1 MKKIVAAVVTVLV
14 VCAAGFAAWQ
24 GYRAVF
30 TEPEAY
36 YAQVDADKLTSAGEN
51 NNDFDCHYDLP
62 AVSATGEEKEL
73 GFDTSRELRDGA
85 YLKLETLAMRG
96 VTGWEE
102 VSWDEIPAAA
112 QDKLP
117 APAASD
123 AS

>member
-24 GYRAVF
+24 GYRAD
-30 TEPEAY
+30 AY
-36 YAQVDADKLTSAGEN
+36 YAQVDADKLSSAGEN
-51 NNDFDCHYDLP
+51 NNGFDYHYDLP
-62 AVSATGEEKEL
+62 AFSAKGEEKEL

-85 YLKLETLAMRG
+85 YLKLETLALRG
-96 VTGWEE
+96 VTSWEE

-123 AS
+123 VS